1 MFHGESV
8 QRDDMTAASREDGM
22 FGLFNGAQR
31 VIGWPASK
39 LLHRAQSDP
48 HGPASVWLLVLAA
61 GWDHQRGLLGVS
73 GGCAAGSFKR
83 SVAS

>member
-8 QRDDMTAASREDGM
+8 QREDMTAASREERM
-22 FGLFNGAQR
+22 IRNGAQR

-39 LLHRAQSDP
+39 LLQRAQSDP
-48 HGPASVWLLVLAA
+48 HGPGSVWLLVLAA
-61 GWDHQRGLLGVS
+61 GSKDHQRGVAGVG
-73 GGCAAGSFKR
+73 GGCAASSFKR

>member
-22 FGLFNGAQR
+22 FRLFNGAQR

-39 LLHRAQSDP
+39 LLQRAQSGP
-48 HGPASVWLLVLAA
+48 HGPGSVWLLVLAA
-61 GWDHQRGLLGVS
+61 GSDHQRGGAW
-73 GGCAAGSFKR
+73 GRWRMR
-83 SVAS
+83 SQLV